1 MNRMKQLRE
10 ERCLSM
16 KEVAAGLGL
25 PYTTYVN
32 YEKGLREPG
41 AETLIR
47 IAEFYDTTLDCLLG
61 KGSGARE
68 ARVPPGFLPLPETYR
83 VPLVG
88 RVACGTP
95 ITAEQNVEGYVD
107 VPSDRRAD
115 FGLLCRGDS
124 MVDAGILDG
133 DIVYVRAQP
142 DVESGQIAVVRIG
155 EEATLKRVYK
165 YPDRVVLQPANA
177 NYAPQIYV
185 GEEINQVHIEGRAV
199 GWMHWE

>member
-61 KGSGARE
+61 KEGSARE